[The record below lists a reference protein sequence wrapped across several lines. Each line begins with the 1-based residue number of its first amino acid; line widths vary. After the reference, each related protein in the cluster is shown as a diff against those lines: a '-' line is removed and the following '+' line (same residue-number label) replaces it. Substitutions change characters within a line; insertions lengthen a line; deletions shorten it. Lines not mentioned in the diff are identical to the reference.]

1 MGLEVKFDLFSII
14 KTAHEMDF
22 KDLGGDH
29 ALILVEAKH
38 DEQHGEIAILCGGR
52 GFGSLINILVKAML
66 EDEKLMNILCLAVAS
81 ALAEKD
87 SRRNGKKK

>member
-22 KDLGGDH
+22 KDLGVDH
-29 ALILVEAKH
+29 ALILVDAKH
-38 DEQHGEIAILCGGR
+38 DEQHGKIALLCGGR
-52 GFGSLINILVKAML
+52 DFWSLISILVKAML